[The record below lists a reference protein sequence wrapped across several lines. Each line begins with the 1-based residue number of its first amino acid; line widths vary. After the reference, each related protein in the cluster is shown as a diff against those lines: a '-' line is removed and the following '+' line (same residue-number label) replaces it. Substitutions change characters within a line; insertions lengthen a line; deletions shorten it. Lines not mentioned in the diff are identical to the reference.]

1 MILYIDETENEEYF
15 IVGGLLTESEQAV
28 DLAYKK
34 FKKSIRDIR
43 IPDKYKSKVF
53 SEFKA
58 TYLDHDY
65 KKIKIKILEEIRE
78 LDGCVIYSCYVKKGT
93 KFNQVLKES
102 VYITLLSS
110 ILSSLTDDIDVVF
123 DKFGKPDFE
132 QRIIDSAK
140 VNERINSIVPMD
152 SQKVPGLQFADNVC
166 SVIRLSKSGTD
177 EYGYF
182 ELLKDMIIEVD

>member
-1 MILYIDETENEEYF
+1 MILYIDETENEKYF

-34 FKKSIRDIR
+34 FKNSIRDVR
-43 IPDKYKSKVF
+43 IPDKYKSKVY

-65 KKIKIKILEEIRE
+65 KKIKVKILEVIRS
-78 LDGCVIYSCYVKKGT
+78 LDGCVIYSCFVKKGT

-102 VYITLLSS
+102 VYITLLSA
-110 ILSSLTDDIDVVF
+110 ILSSFNDDIDVVF
-123 DKFGKPDFE
+123 DKFGKQDFE
-132 QRIIDSAK
+132 ERIIESAK
-140 VNERINSIVPMD
+140 MNERINSIIPMD

-166 SVIRLSKSGTD
+166 SVIRLNKSGAD
-177 EYGYF
+177 EYGYY
-182 ELLKDMIIEVD
+182 ELLKDMIVEVN